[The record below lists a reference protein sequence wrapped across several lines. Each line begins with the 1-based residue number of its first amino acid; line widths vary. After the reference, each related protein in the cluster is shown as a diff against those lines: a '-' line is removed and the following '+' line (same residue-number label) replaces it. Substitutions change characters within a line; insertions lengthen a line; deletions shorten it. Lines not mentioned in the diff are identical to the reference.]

1 MATAY
6 GKWGLPAPKEV
17 YGSIFKFKRK
27 MTNLFNSM
35 RHLSALILEGRITVE
50 RSKTKFYLKLM
61 WKNKSHV
68 VPPKMHPK

>member
-1 MATAY
+1 MEAF
-6 GKWGLPAPKEV
+6 LNSRE
-17 YGSIFKFKRK
+17 K
-27 MTNLFNSM
+27 MTNSFNSM
-35 RHLSALILEGRITVE
+35 RNLSALILEGRITVE